1 MPMLDGIGRGL
12 DRLLGVFSPLREER
26 RARARLRAAHLRY
39 AAAQVDPYTKGWV
52 PADQNI
58 NELISQAS
66 PLVRARV
73 RQLVRDFPV
82 FARAVEA
89 AVNVSVGRG
98 FQFQARIR
106 KPDGS
111 LDEDLNQ
118 RIEEAWA
125 RSCQEMDAAG
135 LLDLH
140 ELARLARRQEIEA
153 GEYLGVKILDR
164 GGERLVPFAV
174 QMHEP
179 EWLTDYGARPR
190 QGNKVV
196 SGVEIHEKTG
206 RVIAYWLEDPES
218 LGRPLRVEK
227 ADVIHGFEVLR
238 PGQLRGISP
247 LAPAVQIAKDLDEYI
262 GAEVEAAQM
271 ASRWLGK
278 AKTPSPSRFHQDR
291 VPDWNGEEPR
301 AKTQEIGNNIIEVLY
316 DTEDFELISHN
327 RPNQQFESFVSF
339 VIRLIA
345 GCVGLTPEIIS
356 GDYRQI
362 NFSNLKGIRLD
373 LAMNARPAQRRLIRN
388 FYQPIFEG
396 WLDAA
401 VSAGV
406 VRLPDYWRRRRY
418 YQRAVQWLPPGLES
432 ADILRDT
439 KALLD
444 KMRGGLLPPQEYLV
458 SEGRDPRETLQAIR
472 EFLDMAQ
479 ELGVPLDWS
488 HTALKQNPASLGAK
502 E

>member
-1 MPMLDGIGRGL
+1 MALLDHIGRGL
-12 DRLLGVFSPLREER
+12 DRLVGLFSPAREVR
-26 RARARLRAAHLRY
+26 RAQARLRAAHLRY

-52 PADQNI
+52 PVDQNV

-73 RQLVRDFPV
+73 RQLVRDFPI

-89 AVNVSVGRG
+89 ATTICVGRG
-98 FQFQARIR
+98 FQLQARIKR
-106 KPDGS
+106 PDGTS
-111 LDEDLNQ
+111 AEDLNQ
-118 RIEEAWA
+118 QIEEAWA
-125 RSCQEMDAAG
+125 HSCEEMDAAG
-135 LLDLH
+135 LLNLH
-140 ELARLARRQEIEA
+140 EMARLARRQEIEA
-153 GEYLGVKILDR
+153 GEFLGVKILDR
-164 GGERLVPFAV
+164 GGDRLVPFAV

-179 EWLTDYGARPR
+179 EWLTDYSVKPR
-190 QGNKVV
+190 RGNRVV
-196 SGVEIHEKTG
+196 AGVEVNEKTG
-206 RVIAYWLEDPES
+206 WVVAYWLEDPQN
-218 LGRPLRVEK
+218 LGKPLRVDR

-262 GAEVEAAQM
+262 GSEVEAAQM
-271 ASRWLGK
+271 ASRWLAK
-278 AKTPSPSRFHQDR
+278 AKTPNPARFHQDR
-291 VPDWNGEEPR
+291 VPDRTEPR
-301 AKTQEIGNNIIEVLY
+301 VRTQEIGNNIIEVLY
-316 DTEDFELISHN
+316 DSEDFELFSHN
-327 RPNQQFESFVSF
+327 RPNQQFESFVAF

-356 GDYRQI
+356 GDYRGI
-362 NFSNLKGIRLD
+362 NYSNLKGIRLD

-401 VSAGV
+401 VAAGV
-406 VRLPDYWRRRRY
+406 VRLPDYWRRRRE

-444 KMRGGLLPPQEYLV
+444 KMRGGLLSPQEYLM
-458 SEGRDPRETLQAIR
+458 SEGRDPRETLLATR
-472 EFLDMAQ
+472 EFLKMAE

-488 HTALKQNPASLGAK
+488 RTPLKQNPAALGAK